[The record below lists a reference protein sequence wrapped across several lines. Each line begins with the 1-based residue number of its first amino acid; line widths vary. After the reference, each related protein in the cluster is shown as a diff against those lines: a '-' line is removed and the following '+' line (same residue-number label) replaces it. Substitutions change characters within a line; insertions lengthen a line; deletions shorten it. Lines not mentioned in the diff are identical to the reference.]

1 MNSTLRHIVMP
12 AVLLAGLWVSVAQAQ
27 TQGQMTDF
35 TPGPRMIRFLE
46 QIAQE
51 YEARGQALG
60 LSSQQKEAMTNLLR
74 ECKKDMWLKEAVLV
88 GIFQELEDK
97 RRYGLLQDNIDYR
110 TANTLTGG
118 IETDELTLFIDTLA
132 KLQGILTNEQRDRLR
147 QLWHPTLTL
156 RVPQGLTTKIALM
169 SLDGIGRLYNGWR
182 DDLRLTDA
190 QAQSLRS
197 LLQDARAELMRQG
210 TIVDINRVEGDD
222 LALTPDVDPER
233 LREKMT
239 KTGDLEAVV
248 FSKLFEFS
256 DKVEG
261 LLTDEQRKRLQEL
274 KRNQVM
280 RTAHGRSYA
289 RQAGSHQNT
298 HQDHANSQARFDF
311 FLDQIHVLR
320 LSDAQIAQLVALK
333 DETRKATLL
342 EQAKLKGLELDL
354 LDQVDRLDSLTALPD
369 DQLAAKVRK
378 LEDVRATITKIR
390 LEAYLKARRILTPD
404 QRVRV
409 HAGEPLLE
417 SS

>member
-1 MNSTLRHIVMP
+1 MNSTCRHRVIA
-12 AVLLAGLWVSVAQAQ
+12 AVLLAGFWVGVAQAQ
-27 TQGQMTDF
+27 TQNQMTDF

-60 LSSQQKEAMTNLLR
+60 LSSQQRVAMANLLR
-74 ECKKDMWLKEAVLV
+74 ECKKNMWLKEAVLV

-132 KLQGILTNEQRDRLR
+132 QLQGILTDEQRDRLK

-169 SLDGIGRLYNGWR
+169 SLEGIGRLYNGWR
-182 DDLRLTDA
+182 DELSLTEA

-197 LLQDARAELMRQG
+197 LLQEARAELMRQG
-210 TIVDINRVEGDD
+210 TIVDLNRVEGDD
-222 LALTPDVDPER
+222 LALTPDVDPEQ

-239 KTGDLEAVV
+239 RTGDLEAVV
-248 FSKLFEFS
+248 FNKLFELS

-261 LLTDEQRKRLQEL
+261 LLTEEQRKRLQDL
-274 KRNQVM
+274 KRNQVA
-280 RTAHGRSYA
+280 RAAHGRSYGN
-289 RQAGSHQNT
+289 QAASHQ
-298 HQDHANSQARFDF
+298 HMPQDHANSRAGFDF
-311 FLDQIHVLR
+311 FLDQIHALR

-333 DETRKATLL
+333 DETRKATLV

-354 LDQVDRLDSLTALPD
+354 LDQVDRLDSRAAMPD
-369 DQLAAKVRK
+369 DQLTAKIRQ
-378 LEDVRATITKIR
+378 LEDVRAMITKMR
-390 LEAYLKARRILTPD
+390 LDAYLKAKQILTPD

-409 HAGEPLLE
+409 HAREPLLE